1 VDFLRTNSAKKVVQW
16 RWLIR
21 IYIQTT
27 CCSFVL
33 YGFRTFCA
41 ANWFGLHALF
51 LFFSGYLPTLLTDNF
66 IVGLT
71 DVSPAVTAP
80 TLWNYDVCGQYPGV
94 VPYESTVK
102 LACTAEMPPRR
113 YLIVQIERANDVL
126 NFCEIE
132 VNVRSK

>member
-1 VDFLRTNSAKKVVQW
+1 MHVIFGKIFDEDKNS
-16 RWLIR
+16 
-21 IYIQTT
+21 
-27 CCSFVL
+27 SFSSMIAYLTLSRQVWI
-33 YGFRTFCA
+33 GCTF
-41 ANWFGLHALF
+41 FV
-51 LFFSGYLPTLLTDNF
+51 SGYRSNNF

-71 DVSPAVTAP
+71 DVSPAITTP